1 MVMSKEEN
9 LCRAFLV
16 LFITTFLI
24 AISFQLINAQ
34 LYEYNPVANLSTS
47 WTINGS
53 VGIYYDSYLPNYL
66 QRILVR
72 SNFVC
77 GFWCSRGACLFAI
90 LIYADTYPD
99 AYVRDPQL
107 VWSANRDSPVRQN
120 ATLRFTQ
127 NGDLILENDDG
138 SFVWSTNTGGK
149 SVSGL
154 NLTEEGN
161 LVLYDKNNEFVWQ
174 SFDHPTDTL
183 LLGQK
188 LVLGSKLTASASASN
203 LSHGSFLLAV
213 QSDGLFAY
221 IKSEPPQYYFEDYF
235 NATTTPYIQFEN
247 GNFHRLSIPTASA
260 SQLQFM
266 KLEPDGH
273 LKVYEWKESSYTWKV
288 VADLLTSHI
297 GDCGYPLV
305 CGKYGI
311 CSNRQCNCPEEANKT
326 AKSFF
331 TQTKNRIPNQGC
343 TPITDVSCNHSQYH
357 SLMELQNTSYVNYR
371 RLTYNENPKLDDIT
385 NLEDCKKAC
394 LDNCS
399 CRAAQF
405 IHSWDNLEGRG
416 CLLIVEVF
424 SLVDTEGNYW
434 ENISVFLKVQNPAAA
449 STTLASLPKKS
460 RRITIILGSSLG
472 TFFGVFLM
480 AAFCFYLYGREKE
493 AKEHYEIY
501 LDQVLGM
508 AARFSYEDLI
518 TMTNNFSTKLGEG
531 GFGSVFEGTLRNGT
545 KIAVKH
551 LHSLSQVEKSF
562 LSEVETIGGIHH
574 VNLVRLIGFCAERTF
589 RLLVY
594 EYMSNGSLDKWIF
607 DRNKRAT
614 LGWQSRRKI
623 ILDIAKGLAYLH
635 EDCIH
640 KIFHLD
646 IKPQNILLDDNVNAK
661 ISDFG
666 LSKLIDKDQSQVIT
680 ALRGTPGYMAPEWLT
695 LNITEKVDVYSFG
708 VVVLEIL
715 CGRKNLDRSQP
726 EEDMHL
732 LSLLKRKAE
741 DGRLE
746 DIIDEDNDEMRLHE
760 AEVVKMMR
768 VAMWCLQSD
777 FARRPYMSVVVKV
790 LEGLV
795 DVETNLDYSFT
806 TPRRIADAAHEED
819 DALGVATQ
827 LLPSALSG
835 PR

>member
-1 MVMSKEEN
+1 MVMGKEEN
-9 LCRAFLV
+9 LCWAFLV
-16 LFITTFLI
+16 LLITTLL
-24 AISFQLINAQ
+24 ANSFQLINAQ
-34 LYEYNPVANLSTS
+34 PPVSNLSTS
-47 WTINGS
+47 WINNNS
-53 VGIYYDSYLPNYL
+53 VYISYPSNYL
-66 QRILVR
+66 QPILVT
-72 SNFVC
+72 SNFFC
-77 GFWCSRGACLFAI
+77 GFWCNNGRGACLFAI
-90 LIYADTYPD
+90 LLSPDTTY
-99 AYVRDPQL
+99 PQL

-127 NGDLILENDDG
+127 NGDLILEHDDG

-161 LVLYDKNNEFVWQ
+161 LVLYDKNNEKVWQ
-174 SFDHPTDTL
+174 SFDHPTDSL

-188 LVLGSKLTASASASN
+188 LVLGNKLTASASKSN
-203 LSHGSFLLAV
+203 WNRGSFSLAV
-213 QSDGLFAY
+213 QYADGLVAY
-221 IKSEPPQYYFEDYF
+221 VESDPPQYYFEHYF
-235 NATTTPYIQFEN
+235 KAPNTPYIQFKN
-247 GNFHRLSIPTASA
+247 GSFNRFSIPPASA
-260 SQLQFM
+260 AQLQFM

-273 LKVYEWKESSYTWKV
+273 LKVYEWKDSDYNWMV
-288 VADLLTSHI
+288 VADLLTSYI
-297 GDCGYPLV
+297 GECGYPLG

-311 CSNRQCNCPEEANKT
+311 CSNGECNCPKEANKT
-326 AKSFF
+326 ATSFF
-331 TQTKNRIPNQGC
+331 RQNYTTRYQGC
-343 TPITDVSCNHSQYH
+343 TPITAISCNHSQYH
-357 SLMELQNTSYVNYR
+357 RLMELRNTAYFNYHQ
-371 RLTYNENPKLDDIT
+371 LIKNENPTLDDKT
-385 NLEDCKKAC
+385 DLEGCKKAC
-394 LDNCS
+394 LNNCS

-405 IHSWDNLEGRG
+405 IHSWNNHEGRG
-416 CLLIVEVF
+416 CLLISEVF
-424 SLVDTEGNYW
+424 SLVDTGGNS
-434 ENISVFLKVQNPAAA
+434 ENISLFLKVQNPQ
-449 STTLASLPKKS
+449 KKS
-460 RRITIILGSSLG
+460 RRVTIILGSSLG
-472 TFFGVFLM
+472 AFFGVVLM
-480 AAFCFYLYGREKE
+480 TAICLFIYGREKE
-493 AKEHYEIY
+493 AKELYEIY
-501 LDQVLGM
+501 LDQVPGM
-508 AARFSYEDLI
+508 ASRFSYEELT
-518 TMTNNFSTKLGEG
+518 TMTNDFSTKLGEG

-545 KIAVKH
+545 KIAVKR
-551 LHSLSQVEKSF
+551 LHGLGQVEKSF

-574 VNLVRLIGFCAERTF
+574 INLVRLIGFCAERTF

-635 EDCIH
+635 EDCSH

-646 IKPQNILLDDNVNAK
+646 IKPQNILLDDNLNAR

-732 LSLLKRKAE
+732 LSLLKRKVE
-741 DGRLE
+741 EGRLE
-746 DIIDEDNDEMRLHE
+746 DITDKDNDEMQQHE
-760 AEVVKMMR
+760 AEVIKMMR
-768 VAMWCLQSD
+768 VAMWCLQSY
-777 FARRPYMSVVVKV
+777 FVRRPSMSVVVKV
-790 LEGLV
+790 FEGLV
-795 DVETNLDYSFT
+795 DVETDLDYSFT
-806 TPRRIADAAHEED
+806 TPRRIADAAPKED
-819 DALGVATQ
+819 GALGVATQ